1 MSQTE
6 LLRTQLDTVRREVQ
20 RLEVENARL
29 RDNRPETAAAVDA
42 RKEADRFR
50 VKAEHLATEVEELR
64 DQLHE
69 AQENEAK
76 ATREAEAAT
85 KALQD
90 QLNEPA
96 RQRAEEECSRQ
107 AGELEN
113 LRKKSAT
120 TISQLTE
127 RCREAE
133 NECKRLKMEVG
144 SSATTAAQLT
154 ERCREAENESKR
166 LKMEMEST
174 ELRPYR
180 KLDAERTKWE
190 EREERL
196 LERLEDVRQLIDAAD
211 DRRREMPVHNARRQV
226 NFSAKSLPE
235 AVTETRSSPD
245 HTQMK
250 LDCPDGTSTSGDHN
264 MSEPLSSTFPSAP
277 VTWSAALLAHQLP
290 PLRSFTGEDIDN
302 GETFQDWIEQFEMV
316 ASIGGWDER
325 AKLVN
330 LTTRLRGQAY
340 TFYKSCP
347 DQERR
352 KYTTLVAQ
360 LKQRFTPV
368 RLRAVQSSLFHDRKQ
383 KFP

>member
-1 MSQTE
+1 MG
-6 LLRTQLDTVRREVQ
+6 RTRGTVVR
-20 RLEVENARL
+20 
-29 RDNRPETAAAVDA
+29 
-42 RKEADRFR
+42 
-50 VKAEHLATEVEELR
+50 AT
-64 DQLHE
+64 
-69 AQENEAK
+69 
-76 ATREAEAAT
+76 
-85 KALQD
+85 
-90 QLNEPA
+90 
-96 RQRAEEECSRQ
+96 
-107 AGELEN
+107 G
-113 LRKKSAT
+113 
-120 TISQLTE
+120 
-127 RCREAE
+127 
-133 NECKRLKMEVG
+133 
-144 SSATTAAQLT
+144 
-154 ERCREAENESKR
+154 
-166 LKMEMEST
+166 
-174 ELRPYR
+174 
-180 KLDAERTKWE
+180 
-190 EREERL
+190 
-196 LERLEDVRQLIDAAD
+196 DVRQLIDAAD
-211 DRRREMPVHNARRQV
+211 DRRREMPVHDARRRV

-277 VTWSAALLAHQLP
+277 ATWSAALLAHQLP

-383 KFP
+383 KFPKETVDAYAQDLRRLFYLAYPQAQQGTEEAEDMGRSVLSYQFVAGLRQEIKVRLAGVEGTFEQLLARARLEEAKLRDLAEQEPRISRKPINPHIADTERGKKESEHMSNRDQFSRGGPRCYHCRGQGHIARNCPMKGRAAPFESQGRGGRHRESN